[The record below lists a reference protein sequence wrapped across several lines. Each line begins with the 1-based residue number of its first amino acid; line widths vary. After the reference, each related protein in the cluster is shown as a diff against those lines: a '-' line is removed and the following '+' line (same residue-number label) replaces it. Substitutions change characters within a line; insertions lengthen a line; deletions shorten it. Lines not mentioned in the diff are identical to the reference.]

1 MRIEN
6 DRSLRHY
13 NTFGIDVLA
22 KHFAEIATAEDFR
35 ALIAEPQLQE
45 ERKLLLGGGSN
56 LLFTRD
62 FDGLVIKNSLRGIEI
77 LREDADHVWVRA
89 SAGEVWHDFVTFCVD
104 RNLAGLENLSLI
116 PGLVGAAPLQ
126 NIGAYGVEMCET
138 CVEVEAVQMSTGE
151 GATFGNAD
159 CDFGYRDSVFK
170 HRHRD
175 EFLITAVT
183 FRLSKTP
190 SLVLSYGDLRRTLD
204 EMRPVEV
211 GIKAVSEAVIRI
223 RSSKLPDPRV
233 LGNAGSFFKN
243 PVIPPEQFA
252 ALAARHPSMPH
263 YPQANGQVKVP
274 AGWLI
279 EQCGWKGKAVGR
291 AAVHRSH
298 ALVIVNLGGA
308 TGQEVQSLATQ
319 VQTSVREKFEIDIKP
334 EVNFV

>member
-6 DRSLRHY
+6 DRSLLHY
-13 NTFGIDVLA
+13 NTFGIDVMA
-22 KHFAEIATAEDFR
+22 KHFAEIATPDDFR
-35 ALIAEPQLQE
+35 ALIADPQFQD
-45 ERKLLLGGGSN
+45 ERKLVLGGGSN
-56 LLFTRD
+56 ILFTGD
-62 FDGLVIKNSLRGIEI
+62 FDGLVVKNSLCGIEV
-77 LREDADHVWVRA
+77 LREDAEHAWVRA
-89 SAGEVWHDFVTFCVD
+89 AAGEVWHDFVTFCVD

-116 PGLVGAAPLQ
+116 PGLVGAAPMQ

-138 CVEVEAVQMSTGE
+138 CVEVEAVHVRSGE

-159 CDFGYRDSVFK
+159 CGFGYRDSAFK
-170 HRHRD
+170 HRYRD

-183 FRLSKTP
+183 FRLSKIP
-190 SLVLSYGDLRRTLD
+190 KLVVSYGDLRRTLD
-204 EMRPVEV
+204 EMQPVEM

-223 RSSKLPDPRV
+223 RSSKLPDPKV

-252 ALAARHPSMPH
+252 ALATQHPSTPH
-263 YPQANGQVKVP
+263 YPQPDGQVKVP

-279 EQCGWKGKAVGR
+279 EQCGWKGKAVGS
-291 AAVHRSH
+291 AGVHRTH

-308 TGQEVQSLATQ
+308 TGREVQSLATQ
-319 VQTSVREKFEIDIKP
+319 VQSSVREKFGIDLTP